1 MKPCNVQCKYT
12 ILLKGNFTVIHC
24 EYLHKITQKA
34 ATQYEQLSLQSA
46 SESSKMCGWISTHS
60 LTHSLKAGQSLSQ
73 SAALLHCAS
82 LSFTVHS
89 FVCLFAAFVCF
100 CCGFD
105 ASTLRRFD
113 ASTLRRFDAS
123 TLRRFDASTLFCF
136 RFDASTLCWYF
147 DASTLRRFVGTS
159 TLFWRFDTL
168 LALRSVDI
176 VLCCVFER
184 SNVHLLRGLRF
195 AS

>member
-1 MKPCNVQCKYT
+1 LKHCNVQCKYT

-113 ASTLRRFDAS
+113 ASTLRRSFV
-123 TLRRFDASTLFCF
+123 FASTLFCF
-136 RFDASTLCWYF
+136 RFDASMLRRFDALLALRGFDVSTLCWYF
-147 DASTLRRFVGTS
+147 DA
-159 TLFWRFDTL
+159 L
-168 LALRSVDI
+168 LALRHS
-176 VLCCVFER
+176 F
-184 SNVHLLRGLRF
+184 G
-195 AS
+195 ASKR